1 MNEIPSIP
9 VGSRPYETL
18 IVERRGP
25 VGWLVFNRPA
35 AGNAMNAT
43 MLDELERAWHDLDAD
58 PDVRVIVNTGAGA
71 MFQTGLDVVQLSR
84 DPDALRVQARRTKR
98 AELRLSAWH
107 NGVRKPVIAAVN
119 GLCAGGGLHFVADAD
134 IVIAAST
141 AELLDPHVSI
151 GQVTAYEAIALVR
164 KSPME
169 AIMRMALAGRYERIS
184 AVRARQLG
192 ILSEIVDPPEAL
204 TARAQALALDIAK
217 NSPAAMAATKRA
229 LWAALELGL
238 SDACRAGAAELVAM
252 WGHPDQT
259 EGPLAFTD
267 KREPSWLPLE
277 PPAGA
282 PTGAPNPPAP
292 GPVAHP
298 EGARP

>member
-1 MNEIPSIP
+1 MTATPGVP
-9 VGSRPYETL
+9 VGAQPYETL
-18 IVERRGP
+18 LVERRGA
-25 VGWLVFNRPA
+25 VGWLVFDRPE
-35 AGNAMNAT
+35 AGNAMDAT
-43 MLDELERAWHDLDAD
+43 MLDELERAWRDLDAD

-98 AELRLSAWH
+98 AELRLTAWH

-119 GLCAGGGLHFVADAD
+119 GVCAGGGLHFVADAD

-169 AIMRMALAGRYERIS
+169 AIMRMALTGRHERIS
-184 AVRARQLG
+184 AARAFQLG
-192 ILSEIVDPPEAL
+192 ILSEVVDPADL
-204 TARAQALALDIAK
+204 ATRAQALAEDIAR

-238 SDACRAGAAELVAM
+238 TDACRAGCTELVAM

-259 EGPLAFTD
+259 EGPLAFTE
-267 KREPSWLPLE
+267 KREPRWQPL
-277 PPAGA
+277 A
-282 PTGAPNPPAP
+282 PAP
-292 GPVAHP
+292 LAPP
-298 EGARP
+298 EGAPS